1 VGLTTD
7 KGEIGE
13 AEVIADLR
21 RRGHGV
27 AIPFGH
33 SLPFDLVLVR
43 GDTGALERVQVKYTT
58 SDGRVVMVRC
68 RSQSAWVSYQY
79 RPDLVDWIATF
90 DATTRS
96 ISYVHSCEWGGW
108 TSISLRLT
116 PTTNGQAIGVRWA
129 RDFLEPECRRCNG
142 SSSPSDDERQNAS
155 RRGDLNP

>member
-13 AEVIADLR
+13 AEVIVDLR

-58 SDGRVVMVRC
+58 SDGRVVKVRC
-68 RSQSAWVSYQY
+68 SSYSAWVSYRYQATM
-79 RPDLVDWIATF
+79 VDWLAVF
-90 DATTRS
+90 DASSRRV
-96 ISYVHSCEWGGW
+96 YHVHSCEWDGS
-108 TSISLRLT
+108 TMVHLRLE
-116 PTTNGQAIGVRWA
+116 PTANNQATFVRWA
-129 RDFLEPECRRCNG
+129 SNFTAPDCGRCTFQRR
-142 SSSPSDDERQNAS
+142 S
-155 RRGDLNP
+155 

>member
-1 VGLTTD
+1 MGLTTD

-43 GDTGALERVQVKYTT
+43 GDSGALERVQVKYTT
-58 SDGRVVMVRC
+58 SDGRVVVVRC

-79 RPDLVDWIATF
+79 QSDHVDWIATY
-90 DATTRS
+90 DATTAS

-116 PTTNGQAIGVRWA
+116 PTTNGQVIGVRWA
-129 RDFLEPECRRCNG
+129 RDFIDPDCRRCKK
-142 SSSPSDDERQNAS
+142 PTAS
-155 RRGDLNP
+155 KSTKRIQPGAGEGI

>member
-1 VGLTTD
+1 MGLTTD

-13 AEVIADLR
+13 AATIADLR

-58 SDGRVVMVRC
+58 SDGRVVIVRC

-79 RPDLVDWIATF
+79 RPDSVDWIATF

-96 ISYVHSCEWGGW
+96 IYYVHSCAWGGW
-108 TSISLRLT
+108 TSVSLRLA
-116 PTTNGQAIGVRWA
+116 PTTNGQVAGVRWA
-129 RDFLEPECRRCNG
+129 RDFEKPDCLGC
-142 SSSPSDDERQNAS
+142 AK
-155 RRGDLNP
+155 RGNS

>member
-13 AEVIADLR
+13 AEVIVDLR

-58 SDGRVVMVRC
+58 SDGRVVKVRC
-68 RSQSAWVSYQY
+68 SPDSAWVSYRYQATT
-79 RPDLVDWIATF
+79 VDWLAVF
-90 DATTRS
+90 DASGRRGYY
-96 ISYVHSCEWGGW
+96 IHSCQWDGS
-108 TSISLRLT
+108 TTMSLRLE
-116 PTTNGQAIGVRWA
+116 PTANNQATFVRWPSTSQRPIA
-129 RDFLEPECRRCNG
+129 AGAPCRG
-142 SSSPSDDERQNAS
+142 S
-155 RRGDLNP
+155 